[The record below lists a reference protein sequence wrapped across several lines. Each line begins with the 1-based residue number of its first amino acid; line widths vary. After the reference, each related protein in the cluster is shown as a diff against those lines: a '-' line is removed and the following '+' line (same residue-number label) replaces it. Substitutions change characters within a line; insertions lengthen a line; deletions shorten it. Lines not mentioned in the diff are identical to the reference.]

1 MKAYEILRLTVKHL
15 QICDENWLSHQRI
28 ASKIFKF
35 ADNRCSSPKTH
46 FCLDAD
52 EHPSTLCFI
61 GMDAVMV
68 IKSAKC

>member
-15 QICDENWLSHQRI
+15 QNSDKNWLTHQRI

-35 ADNRCSSPKTH
+35 ADNRCSSSKTY

-52 EHPSTLCFI
+52 EHPSTLCSI
-61 GMDAVMV
+61 
-68 IKSAKC
+68 